1 MLVQLLLC
9 MELKMPSTYQLI
21 SSFTVSTAIANVTFS
36 SIPGIYTDLELRY
49 SARDTSDTALTEIV
63 TTFNG
68 ESSSGTLLSSTI
80 LLGEGSLGVLS
91 RRYSS
96 QGYPRHMMNQPSN
109 YTATT
114 FSNGSFYIPN
124 YTSTTSKQMSIFAT
138 SENSAT
144 DNTGM
149 NASANLYRNSAAITS
164 INLKSASTF
173 VANSSFYL
181 YGIKN
186 S

>member
-1 MLVQLLLC
+1 
-9 MELKMPSTYQLI
+9 MPTTYQLI
-21 SSFTVSTAIANVTFS
+21 SSVTVATATANVTFS
-36 SIPGIYTDLELRY
+36 SIPGTFNDLEIRY
-49 SARDTSDTALTEIV
+49 TARDTSDTPLTEIV

-96 QGYPRHMMNQPSN
+96 QGYPRHMINEPST
-109 YTATT
+109 YTAST
-114 FSNGSFYIPN
+114 FSIGSFYIPD
-124 YTSTTSKQMSIFAT
+124 YTSTTSKPLSLFGT
-138 SENSAT
+138 SENNAT

-149 NASANLYRNSAAITS
+149 NASSSLYRNTAAITS

-173 VANSSFYL
+173 VTGSSFYL

>member
-1 MLVQLLLC
+1 MAA
-9 MELKMPSTYQLI
+9 TYKLI
-21 SSFTVSTAIANVTFS
+21 SSFTVSTAVANVTFS
-36 SIPGIYTDLELRY
+36 SIPGTYTDLELRY
-49 SARDTSDTALTEIV
+49 SSRDTSDTALTEII

-96 QGYPRHMMNQPSN
+96 QGYPRHMINQPSN

-114 FSNGSFYIPN
+114 FSNGSLYIPN
-124 YTSTTSKQMSIFAT
+124 YTSTTSKPLGIFGT
-138 SENSAT
+138 SENNAS
-144 DNTGM
+144 DNTAT
-149 NASANLYRNSAAITS
+149 NVSAGLYRNTAAITS

-173 VANSSFYL
+173 VSGSSFYL
-181 YGIKN
+181 YGISN